1 MHVLRHAHEVS
12 AYLSTHTATEIGR
25 LIQLRLSELLQD
37 DDTTMEELVFFV
49 VLEPGDTREHL
60 EAALGASVLT
70 TDGQPLW
77 ELLEEHT
84 NCFELVVVL
93 SSDGFG
99 SLGFI
104 PKRPQTDPELL
115 ALCQQHAKPAKEGID
130 P

>member
-12 AYLSTHTATEIGR
+12 AYLSTHTNTEIGS

-84 NCFELVVVL
+84 TCFEMVVVL

-99 SLGFI
+99 SLVFI
-104 PKRPQTDPELL
+104 PKQPETDPDLRT
-115 ALCQQHAKPAKEGID
+115 LCQQYATPAQEDID